1 MLIVIRITHSQ
12 ERTLAKQLLETS
24 DGRPSALAASLSQRS
39 SLTGAAASD
48 AKAVDGARTFE
59 PGQTPGAAG
68 RLMSAEERKALE
80 AAIERSSSL
89 EEIRRLEERLR
100 LGYAVEEPAQAKGG
114 KKGMNAKGGKKGDAA
129 VEEEEEDEEM
139 DE

>member
-1 MLIVIRITHSQ
+1 
-12 ERTLAKQLLETS
+12 
-24 DGRPSALAASLSQRS
+24 
-39 SLTGAAASD
+39 
-48 AKAVDGARTFE
+48 
-59 PGQTPGAAG
+59 
-68 RLMSAEERKALE
+68 MSAEERKALE